1 MAEIDLE
8 IVKQLREKTGAG
20 VGDCSKAIREAGGDM
35 EKAVEILRKKGIET
49 AAKKAGRTAG
59 EGCVESYIHLGGK
72 IGVLVEVNC
81 ETDFVARTE
90 DFRVFVKDLTL
101 QVAASSPRYLAREQ
115 VPGQVLECEKEIFA
129 AQVTGKPPAVVE
141 KIVQGKLEKFFEEN
155 CLMDQIFV
163 KDSGKK
169 IKDYLAEISAKL
181 GEKIAV
187 KRFVRYQLGE
197 NES

>member
-8 IVKQLREKTGAG
+8 IVRQLREKTGAG
-20 VGDCSKAIREAGGDM
+20 IGDCNKAIREAQGNIQ
-35 EKAVEILRKKGIET
+35 KAVEILRKKGIET

-72 IGVLVEVNC
+72 IGVLLEVNC
-81 ETDFVARTE
+81 ETDFVARTD

-101 QVAASSPRYLAREQ
+101 QVAASNPRYVTRDQ
-115 VPGQVLECEKEIFA
+115 VPPQVLEREKEILA

-141 KIVQGKLEKFFEEN
+141 KIVQGKLEKFYEEN

-169 IKDYLAEISAKL
+169 IKDYLAEISGKL
-181 GEKIAV
+181 GEKIVV

-197 NES
+197 DE

>member
-8 IVKQLREKTGAG
+8 VVKQLREKTGAG
-20 VGDCSKAIREAGGDM
+20 VGDCSKAVREAQGNM

-49 AAKKAGRTAG
+49 AAKKAARTAG
-59 EGCVESYIHLGGK
+59 QGCVESYIHLGGK
-72 IGVLVEVNC
+72 IGVLIEVNC

-101 QVAASSPRYLAREQ
+101 QVAASNPRYLTREQ
-115 VPGQVLECEKEIFA
+115 VPGQLLEREKEILA

-155 CLMDQIFV
+155 CLMDQLFV
-163 KDSGKK
+163 KDPSKK
-169 IKDYLAEISAKL
+169 IKDYLGEISGKL
-181 GEKIAV
+181 GEKIVIA
-187 KRFVRYQLGE
+187 RFVRYQLGE
-197 NES
+197 TE

>member
-20 VGDCSKAIREAGGDM
+20 VGDCNKAIREAQGNM
-35 EKAVEILRKKGIET
+35 EKAVDILRKKGIET
-49 AAKKAGRTAG
+49 ATKKAGRIAG

-72 IGVLVEVNC
+72 MGVLIEVNC

-101 QVAASSPRYLAREQ
+101 QVAASNPHYVTREQ
-115 VPGQVLECEKEIFA
+115 VPPQMVEREKEILV

-169 IKDYLAEISAKL
+169 IKDYLAEISSKL
-181 GEKIAV
+181 GEKIV
-187 KRFVRYQLGE
+187 IKRFVRYQLGE
-197 NES
+197 NE

>member
-8 IVKQLREKTGAG
+8 VVRQLREKTGAG
-20 VGDCSKAIREAGGDM
+20 VGDCNKAIREAGGNM
-35 EKAVEILRKKGIET
+35 EKAVEILRKKGIEI

-90 DFRVFVKDLTL
+90 DFRAFVRDLTL
-101 QVAASSPRYLAREQ
+101 QITASSPRYVTRDQ
-115 VPGQVLECEKEIFA
+115 VPPQVLEREKEI
-129 AQVTGKPPAVVE
+129 
-141 KIVQGKLEKFFEEN
+141 EKFFEEN

-169 IKDYLAEISAKL
+169 IKDYLGEVSGKL
-181 GEKIAV
+181 GEKIVV

-197 NES
+197 S

>member
-1 MAEIDLE
+1 MAGIDLE
-8 IVKQLREKTGAG
+8 IVRRLREKTGAG
-20 VGDCSKAIREAGGDM
+20 IGDCNKAIREAQGNM

-49 AAKKAGRTAG
+49 SAKKAGRTAG

-101 QVAASSPRYLAREQ
+101 QIAASGPRYLTREQ
-115 VPGQVLECEKEIFA
+115 VPPQVLEREKEILA
-129 AQVTGKPPAVVE
+129 AQVTGKPPAIVE

-169 IKDYLAEISAKL
+169 IKDYLGEISGKL
-181 GEKIAV
+181 GEKIV
-187 KRFVRYQLGE
+187 IKRFVRYQLGE
-197 NES
+197 